1 MSRHSELM
9 SRYSEVHGGF
19 TYDFVNDETV
29 EQILSFLYGDGIING
44 LNEIFDA
51 RGSNRNHTYSIFNE
65 YPEVDNN
72 EIFIDTMIDVRH
84 YDIKEELTVIF
95 KFLNDIGVTDV
106 DVDFSRKGKKGG
118 YKDIEH
124 FKNDDNGKIVS
135 SMAKLTYRNYK
146 EDIMDSYSHRYRDV
160 SGTISYDFIED
171 ETIDQIK
178 TFLDGS
184 SITKLINE
192 ERGVNQPFVS
202 SLFED
207 FSRVNAYDIFIDC
220 ARENTELLKEEITV
234 IVKFLNDIG
243 VTGITVDIY
252 RENHN
257 NPDDKEHYKLDANG
271 NVVSARSKIVYEDYS

>member
-1 MSRHSELM
+1 MSH
-9 SRYSEVHGGF
+9 YIYVQGGF

-51 RGSNRNHTYSIFNE
+51 SGSNRNHTYSIFNG

-72 EIFIDTMIDVRH
+72 EIFIDTSIDVR
-84 YDIKEELTVIF
+84 YCDIKGELTVIF

-106 DVDFSRKGKKGG
+106 DVDFFHKDKISG
-118 YKDIEH
+118 YKVIEH
-124 FKNDDNGKIVS
+124 FKNDDNGKVVS
-135 SMAKLTYRNYK
+135 SMAKLTYRDYK
-146 EDIMDSYSHRYRDV
+146 EDTMNSYSHRYRDV

-184 SITKLINE
+184 SILKFINE

-202 SLFED
+202 SLTRRN
-207 FSRVNAYDIFIDC
+207 SRVNAYDIFIDC
-220 ARENTELLKEEITV
+220 TGENTYRLKEEITV

-252 RENHN
+252 RENQN

-271 NVVSARSKIVYEDYS
+271 NVVSAISKIVYEDYS

>member
-1 MSRHSELM
+1 MNN
-9 SRYSEVHGGF
+9 YSDVHGGF

-29 EQILSFLYGDGIING
+29 EQILSFIDRDGIIDG

-51 RGSNRNHTYSIFNE
+51 RGSNRNHTYSIFKK
-65 YPEVDNN
+65 YAEVDNN
-72 EIFIDTMIDVRH
+72 EIFIDTMIDVRY

-118 YKDIEH
+118 YKSIEH
-124 FKNDDNGKIVS
+124 FKNDDNGKVVS

-146 EDIMDSYSHRYRDV
+146 EHTMDSYRDGRYRDV

-184 SITKLINE
+184 RISSFINE
-192 ERGVNQPFVS
+192 ERGGNQPFVS
-202 SLFED
+202 SLTRRN
-207 FSRVNAYDIFIDC
+207 SRVNAYDIFIDC
-220 ARENTELLKEEITV
+220 TGQNTYRLKEEITV

-252 RENHN
+252 RESQKV
-257 NPDDKEHYKLDANG
+257 PDDKEHYKLDDNG
-271 NVVSARSKIVYEDYS
+271 NVVSAISKIVYEDYS